1 MASPDPLKNYRLYAA
16 MFLLNL
22 AVVVG
27 VIYLLTREA
36 PREIVVTTQP
46 AQPSANDGKTV
57 SQPPAAN
64 SEKQVPTS
72 ASGAVNDG
80 PTPALKNLK
89 PASSK
94 INLNTATL
102 DELDSL
108 PGIGPAL
115 AKRIVDYRTE
125 KGGFANI
132 AEVKEVRGI
141 GETLFD
147 EMKEL
152 ITVQ

>member
-1 MASPDPLKNYRLYAA
+1 MDEEP
-16 MFLLNL
+16 
-22 AVVVG
+22 
-27 VIYLLTREA
+27 
-36 PREIVVTTQP
+36 
-46 AQPSANDGKTV
+46 
-57 SQPPAAN
+57 PPAR
-64 SEKQVPTS
+64 T
-72 ASGAVNDG
+72 
-80 PTPALKNLK
+80 NLK
-89 PASSK
+89 PASNK